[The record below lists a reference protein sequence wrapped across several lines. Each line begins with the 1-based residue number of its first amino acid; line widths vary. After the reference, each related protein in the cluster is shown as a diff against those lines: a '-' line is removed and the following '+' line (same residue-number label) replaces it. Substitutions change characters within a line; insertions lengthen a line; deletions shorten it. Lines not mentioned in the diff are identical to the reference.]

1 MLSKI
6 NSIGINPSYLN
17 VANRPVQTQVAF
29 KGLEQDTFTPSV
41 KPATVPVPVP
51 VPVQAQLSENEQ
63 LAFAFGKDLKALVD
77 AKNATSVE
85 VQKLIQKHLGVDNVK
100 IHSMSEY
107 RQQNRPGIDMKKAAV
122 TRPNF
127 DATGKLI
134 NIDVFIPDV
143 DYNNKNEV
151 LAFLDK
157 TTHEMTHVIQYTKS
171 KEVLPHFAPT
181 PEARFMNFIQKRI
194 TDRLTDKG
202 VTDSSIAYI
211 KEAKYPLNTT
221 EDYDRFMDLPT
232 DKVTPERLGEIM
244 KFGKDSASQKQN
256 INAVF
261 DLIFDETLKGMQYEK
276 DPNALATIQKYGG
289 MEAFKAQIKS
299 ICAKSLKD
307 EQEAYNAG
315 NIMRKEMNGV
325 AGKQTYNDLISTLMG
340 MYSQAL
346 S

>member
-1 MLSKI
+1 MISKI
-6 NSIGINPSYLN
+6 NSIGINPACLN
-17 VANRPVQTQVAF
+17 VTTRPIQQQVAF
-29 KGLEQDTFTPSV
+29 KGLERDTFTPSV
-41 KPATVPVPVP
+41 KPVTTTVQP
-51 VPVQAQLSENEQ
+51 QLSENEQ
-63 LAFAFGKDLKALVD
+63 LALAFGKDLNVLVES
-77 AKNATSVE
+77 KNATAGE
-85 VQKLIQKHLGVDNVK
+85 IQKLIQKHLGVDNVK
-100 IHSMSEY
+100 IRSMSEY
-107 RQQNRPGIDMKKAAV
+107 QQPNRPGVDMKKAAV
-122 TRPNF
+122 TRPNY
-127 DATGKLI
+127 DTNGNLI
-134 NIDVFIPDV
+134 SIEVFIPDV

-157 TTHEMTHVIQYTKS
+157 TTHEMTHVIQYTKT
-171 KEVLPHFAPT
+171 KEVMPHYAPT

-202 VTDSSIAYI
+202 VTDSAVAYI

-221 EDYDRFMDLPT
+221 EDYDKFMDLPT
-232 DKVTPERLGEIM
+232 NKVTPERLGEIM
-244 KFGKDSASQKQN
+244 KFGKDSVTQKQT
-256 INAVF
+256 INAIF
-261 DLIFDETLKGMQYEK
+261 DLIFEETLKGMQYEK

-289 MEAFKAQIKS
+289 MEAFKSQIKS

>member
-1 MLSKI
+1 MISRI
-6 NSIGINPSYLN
+6 NSIGINPAYLN
-17 VANRPVQTQVAF
+17 VTTRPVQPQVAF

-41 KPATVPVPVP
+41 KPVVTTVQP
-51 VPVQAQLSENEQ
+51 QLSENEQ
-63 LAFAFGKDLKALVD
+63 KALAFGKDLKALVES
-77 AKNATSVE
+77 KNATASE
-85 VQKLIQKHLGVDNVK
+85 IQKLIQNHLGLDNVK
-100 IHSMSEY
+100 IRSMSEY
-107 RQQNRPGIDMKKAAV
+107 QQPNRPGVEMKKAAV

-127 DATGKLI
+127 DVNGKLI
-134 NIDVFIPDV
+134 NVEVFIPDV

-157 TTHEMTHVIQYTKS
+157 TTHEITHVIQYTKT
-171 KEVLPHFAPT
+171 KEVMPHYAPT
-181 PEARFMNFIQKRI
+181 PEARFMNFIQKCI

-202 VTDSSIAYI
+202 VTDSAVAYI

-221 EDYDRFMDLPT
+221 EDYDKFMDLPT

-244 KFGKDSASQKQN
+244 KFGKDSASQKQT
-256 INAVF
+256 INAIF

-289 MEAFKAQIKS
+289 MEAFKSQIKS

-315 NIMRKEMNGV
+315 NIMRKEINGV

>member
-1 MLSKI
+1 MISNLASLGGYPAYSSYVNQNYKTNVI
-6 NSIGINPSYLN
+6 SSHRSI
-17 VANRPVQTQVAF
+17 AF
-29 KGLEQDTFTPSV
+29 RGLEKDVVSFSS
-41 KPATVPVPVP
+41 KPVELNE
-51 VPVQAQLSENEQ
+51 LSQNEK
-63 LAFAFGKDLKALVD
+63 LALEFGKDLKVLVD
-77 AKNATSVE
+77 SKNATAVE
-85 VQKLIQKHLGVDNVK
+85 IQKLIQKHLGAGNVK

-107 RQQNRPGIDMKKAAV
+107 QQPNRPGIEMKKAAV
-122 TRPNF
+122 TRPNY
-127 DATGKLI
+127 DVTGKLI

-157 TTHEMTHVIQYTKS
+157 TTHEITHVIQYTKS
-171 KEVLPHFAPT
+171 KEFLPHYAPT

-202 VTDSSIAYI
+202 VTDCAVAYI
-211 KEAKYPLNTT
+211 KEANYPLKDTT
-221 EDYDRFMDLPT
+221 DYDRFMDSVT
-232 DKVTPERLGEIM
+232 DKVAPEKLGEIM
-244 KFGKDSASQKQN
+244 KFGKDAVSQKQT

-289 MEAFKAQIKS
+289 MENFKAQIKA
-299 ICAKSLKD
+299 ICVKSLKD

-315 NIMRKEMNGV
+315 NIMRKEVNGV

>member
-1 MLSKI
+1 MISRI
-6 NSIGINPSYLN
+6 NSIGINLAYLN
-17 VANRPVQTQVAF
+17 VTTKPVQSQVAF
-29 KGLEQDTFTPSV
+29 NGLEQDTFTPSV
-41 KPATVPVPVP
+41 KPVLTTVQPK
-51 VPVQAQLSENEQ
+51 LSSNEQ
-63 LAFAFGKDLKALVD
+63 LALAFGKDLNALVE
-77 AKNATSVE
+77 AKNATASE
-85 VQKLIQKHLGVDNVK
+85 IQKLIQKHLGVDNVK

-107 RQQNRPGIDMKKAAV
+107 QQPNRPGIEMKKAAV
-122 TRPNF
+122 TRPNY

-157 TTHEMTHVIQYTKS
+157 TTHEITHVIQYTKS
-171 KEVLPHFAPT
+171 KEVMPHYAPT

-202 VTDSSIAYI
+202 VTDSAVAYI
-211 KEAKYPLNTT
+211 KEANYPLNNTD
-221 EDYDRFMDLPT
+221 DYDRFMDSVT
-232 DKVTPERLGEIM
+232 DKVTTEKLGEIM
-244 KFGKDSASQKQN
+244 KFGKDPATQKQT
-256 INAVF
+256 INAIF

-289 MEAFKAQIKS
+289 MEGFKSQIKA
-299 ICAKSLKD
+299 ICVKSLKD

>member
-1 MLSKI
+1 MISRI
-6 NSIGINPSYLN
+6 NSIGINPAYLN
-17 VANRPVQTQVAF
+17 VTTRPVQPQVAF

-41 KPATVPVPVP
+41 KPVSTTVQP
-51 VPVQAQLSENEQ
+51 QLSENEQ
-63 LAFAFGKDLKALVD
+63 KALAFGKDLNVLVES
-77 AKNATSVE
+77 KNATASE
-85 VQKLIQKHLGVDNVK
+85 IQKLIQKHLGLDNVK
-100 IHSMSEY
+100 IRSMSEY
-107 RQQNRPGIDMKKAAV
+107 QQPNRPGVEMKKAAV

-127 DATGKLI
+127 DVNGKLI
-134 NIDVFIPDV
+134 NVEVFIPDV

-157 TTHEMTHVIQYTKS
+157 TTHEITHVIQYTKT
-171 KEVLPHFAPT
+171 KEVMPHYAPT

-202 VTDSSIAYI
+202 VTDSAVAYI
-211 KEAKYPLNTT
+211 KEANYPLNTT
-221 EDYDRFMDLPT
+221 EDYDKFMDLPT

-244 KFGKDSASQKQN
+244 KFGKDSASQKQT
-256 INAVF
+256 INAIF

-289 MEAFKAQIKS
+289 MEAFKSQIKS

-325 AGKQTYNDLISTLMG
+325 ADKQTYNDLISTLMG

>member
-1 MLSKI
+1 MISRI
-6 NSIGINPSYLN
+6 NSIGINPAYLN
-17 VANRPVQTQVAF
+17 VTTRPVQPQVAF

-41 KPATVPVPVP
+41 KPASTTV
-51 VPVQAQLSENEQ
+51 QTQLSSNEQ
-63 LAFAFGKDLKALVD
+63 AALAFGKDLNALVES
-77 AKNATSVE
+77 KNATAGE
-85 VQKLIQKHLGVDNVK
+85 IQKLIQKHLGVDNVK

-107 RQQNRPGIDMKKAAV
+107 QQPNRPGIGMKKAAV
-122 TRPNF
+122 TRPNY

-157 TTHEMTHVIQYTKS
+157 TTHEITHVIQHVKS
-171 KEVLPHFAPT
+171 KEVMPHYAPT

-202 VTDSSIAYI
+202 VTDSGVAFVR
-211 KEAKYPLNTT
+211 EANYQLNNTD
-221 EDYDRFMDLPT
+221 DYDKFMDTVT
-232 DKVTPERLGEIM
+232 DKVTPEKLGEIM
-244 KFGKDSASQKQN
+244 KFGKDIATQKQT
-256 INAVF
+256 INAIF

-289 MEAFKAQIKS
+289 MEAFKSQIKS
-299 ICAKSLKD
+299 ICVKSLKD
-307 EQEAYNAG
+307 EQEAYNTG

-325 AGKQTYNDLISTLMG
+325 ADKQTYNDLISTLMG

>member
-1 MLSKI
+1 MISRI
-6 NSIGINPSYLN
+6 NSIGINPAYLN
-17 VANRPVQTQVAF
+17 VTTRPVQPQVAF

-41 KPATVPVPVP
+41 KPVVTTVQP
-51 VPVQAQLSENEQ
+51 QLSENEQ
-63 LAFAFGKDLKALVD
+63 KALAFGKDLKALVES
-77 AKNATSVE
+77 KNATAGE
-85 VQKLIQKHLGVDNVK
+85 IQKLIQKHLGLDNVK
-100 IHSMSEY
+100 IRSMSEY
-107 RQQNRPGIDMKKAAV
+107 QQPNRPGVEMKKAAV
-122 TRPNF
+122 TRPNY
-127 DATGKLI
+127 DTNGNLI
-134 NIDVFIPDV
+134 SIEVFIPDV

-157 TTHEMTHVIQYTKS
+157 TTHEMTHVIQYTKT
-171 KEVLPHFAPT
+171 KEVMPHYAPT

-202 VTDSSIAYI
+202 VTDSAVAYI
-211 KEAKYPLNTT
+211 KEAKYPLNNTD
-221 EDYDRFMDLPT
+221 DYDKFMDLPT

-244 KFGKDSASQKQN
+244 KFGKDSASQKQT
-256 INAVF
+256 INAIF

-289 MEAFKAQIKS
+289 MEAFKSQIKS